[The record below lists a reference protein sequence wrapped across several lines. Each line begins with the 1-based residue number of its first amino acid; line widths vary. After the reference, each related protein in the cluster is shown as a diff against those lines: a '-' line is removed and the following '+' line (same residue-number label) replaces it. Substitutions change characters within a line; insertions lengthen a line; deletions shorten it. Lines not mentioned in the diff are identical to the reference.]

1 MPRSLTIQ
9 EPELSPAARRVLAAL
24 LFSLGVHGA
33 IIGLVQIAP
42 ASKVSV
48 QKQQVMQV
56 QLSPAVTSSPAQTVD
71 AQAIVVPIMHAL
83 AQSATSVPL
92 VDTPA
97 PASTLSVTPPAITA
111 ATVTTSAVNPTPISV
126 SKLPQLD
133 LPLSVDSTYYTAK
146 EVDVHP
152 RALNVI
158 QPVYPEAAAS
168 NNQQGWVILR
178 IKLDEMGRVENVKVA
193 DAHPAGVFDESALT
207 AFKQG
212 QFAPAQ
218 KSGRAVK
225 SLVEIKVW
233 FKLE

>member
-1 MPRSLTIQ
+1 MPRSLAIQ

-42 ASKVSV
+42 TSKVSV

-56 QLSPAVTSSPAQTVD
+56 QFSPAATSSPAQAVD
-71 AQAIVVPIMHAL
+71 AQAIAVPIMHAL
-83 AQSATSVPL
+83 AQSSTSVPL
-92 VDTPA
+92 MDAVPSVTATTVTPA
-97 PASTLSVTPPAITA
+97 VVA
-111 ATVTTSAVNPTPISV
+111 ATADNATADTIATNKTN
-126 SKLPQLD
+126 LPQLD

-152 RALNVI
+152 RALNNI

-168 NNQQGWVILR
+168 SNQQGWVILR
-178 IKLDEMGRVENVKVA
+178 IKLDEMGRVESVKVA
-193 DAHPAGVFDESALT
+193 DATPAGVFDESALT

-212 QFAPAQ
+212 RFAPAQ